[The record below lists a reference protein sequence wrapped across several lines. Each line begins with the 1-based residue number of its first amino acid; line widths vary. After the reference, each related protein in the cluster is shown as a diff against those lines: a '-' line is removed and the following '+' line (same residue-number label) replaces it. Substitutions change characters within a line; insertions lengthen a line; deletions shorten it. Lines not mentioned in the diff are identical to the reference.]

1 MSTYFYFQIAATLIF
16 AAIGQIFFK
25 YTSMLLNRG
34 YEVLSVSVIG
44 SVFLAFLSLGIA
56 SIIWIMLLRNIE
68 LSRAYPFQSFSFI
81 LVPLLGYIIFNE
93 QLSLPHFI
101 GTIFILFGIIIIA
114 KYGY

>member
-1 MSTYFYFQIAATLIF
+1 MTIYFYFQIAATLIF

-101 GTIFILFGIIIIA
+101 GTIFILF
-114 KYGY
+114 

>member
-1 MSTYFYFQIAATLIF
+1 MSTYFYFQIATTLIF
-16 AAIGQIFFK
+16 AAIGQMFFK
-25 YTSMLLNRG
+25 YTSMLLNRD
-34 YEVLSVSVIG
+34 YEVLSTSVIG

-81 LVPLLGYIIFNE
+81 LVPLLGFIIFNE
-93 QLSLPHFI
+93 QLSIPYFI